1 MKYIAYISTILVLLW
16 LGAGARVPAGWH
28 RLPLT
33 DTIPADTIQPVI
45 TDTVHTPDSLLTLL
59 GKPIQGSASYY
70 SPKFEGRRTA
80 SGMVFTHRGF
90 TAASNHFPLH
100 TRVKV
105 TNLLN
110 NKSVI
115 VLINDRMHP
124 RMKRKGRVVDLTRS
138 AADSLDFLAAGLA
151 RVSVQ
156 PVEEL
161 KKIKWE

>member
-1 MKYIAYISTILVLLW
+1 MKFIAYISTILVLLW
-16 LGAGARVPAGWH
+16 LGVGARVPAGWH
-28 RLPLT
+28 PLPLT
-33 DTIPADTIQPVI
+33 DTIPTDTIPPVLADTL
-45 TDTVHTPDSLLTLL
+45 HTSDSLLEML

-70 SPKFEGRRTA
+70 SPKFEGRKTA
-80 SGMVFTHRGF
+80 SGMVFTHKGF
-90 TAASNHFPLH
+90 TAASNNFPLH
-100 TRVKV
+100 SWVKV

-110 NKSVI
+110 NKSVV

-156 PVEEL
+156 LVEQL
-161 KKIKWE
+161 KKN